1 MSGDLLSRALWA
13 ILIAGILV
21 SAYWVVNKVIITRMR
36 GRTLGLENLIPGRPG
51 ILYFTTPECVPCK
64 TVQRPALESLQV
76 IMGDGVQVIEV
87 DAASQPRLADYW
99 GVLSVPTTF
108 IIDADGNARRV
119 NHGITSADKLQAQ
132 LEEVSKHRAS
142 FSFLKK
148 VLLKVQD
155 KRNYS

>member
-1 MSGDLLSRALWA
+1 MFGDLLSRALWA
-13 ILIAGILV
+13 LLIAGILV
-21 SAYWVVNKVIITRMR
+21 GVYWVVNKVIITRMR
-36 GRTLGLENLIPGRPG
+36 GRTLGLENLLPGRPA

-64 TVQRPALESLQV
+64 TVQRPALERLQM

-87 DAASQPRLADYW
+87 DAALQPRLADYW

-132 LEEVSKHRAS
+132 IEEVSKHRAS
-142 FSFLKK
+142 YPFLKK